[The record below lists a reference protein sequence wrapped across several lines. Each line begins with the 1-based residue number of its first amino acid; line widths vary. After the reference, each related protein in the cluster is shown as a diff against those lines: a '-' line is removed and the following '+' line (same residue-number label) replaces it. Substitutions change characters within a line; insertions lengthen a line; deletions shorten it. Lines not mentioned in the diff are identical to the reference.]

1 MSRDT
6 NGKNYPVLGL
16 SLGAGAINQ
25 LNLQLWTKNLKR
37 FTKSQS
43 VKDGK

>member
-25 LNLQLWTKNLKR
+25 LKLKDYEIR
-37 FTKSQS
+37 TVLRREQGRI
-43 VKDGK
+43 VW